1 MDSDE
6 KRVEVKRVCTA
17 LFDRYRATAAGDVE
31 ELQRLVDARTL
42 TRGEMS
48 ESSLRQRHLPI
59 AKKCKDVLVSAHNT
73 FITPSG
79 TRWFNIR
86 SRKQRKGNAD
96 SVSRWYNKA
105 TEITFNALAESN
117 FYPTIHEVYNDRCT
131 GGTGASYI
139 GGDEAH
145 PLFFVH
151 VPLGTFAI
159 AEDNKGRVN
168 TLVRRFK
175 YTAQQAAE
183 EWGEEALPEYVRDM
197 LNDARKRYTEKVVF
211 VHLVRPR
218 RDFAKGWRD
227 VPEHMREYEGVYCD
241 EKEYNIIREEGYY
254 EFPFLVTRFLRGA
267 DSPYGEAPG
276 LCVLPTIR
284 QYMKLDKLMDV
295 QAETAAFPRILQLA
309 GQNKQ
314 VDIRAGGVTT
324 ISQEAA
330 QLGFPREWAT
340 GARYDAGMERLK
352 GKEEEIRGAFFVD
365 MLNAISSVDKD
376 MTAREIMA
384 RESEK
389 VLAFS
394 SSFTAFV
401 YDHQA
406 AMRRIM
412 AILMRRGEYPEDGM
426 PDEVF
431 DVAPDGKQSVMN
443 PNVSYL
449 GKIAQAIE
457 VVMQRGI
464 DQVIEKV
471 LGWVQATGDPY
482 MLRLIKQSE
491 LLRSWVESSGSTI
504 DILMSEADEQRMKDE
519 MAAAQQEAS
528 AAAEQ
533 QQALNMIEQGSQI
546 RKNLGQ

>member
-1 MDSDE
+1 MSDAKKDE
-6 KRVEVKRVCTA
+6 LKRACEA
-17 LFDRYRATAAGDVE
+17 LFDRYRSTAAADVE
-31 ELQRLVDARTL
+31 ELQKLVDARTR

-48 ESSLRQRHLPI
+48 ETSLHNKHLPL

-86 SRKQRKGNAD
+86 SRRKRRGKND
-96 SVSRWYNKA
+96 SVTRWYSKA
-105 TEITFNALAESN
+105 TEITFNELAESN
-117 FYPTIHEVYNDRCT
+117 FYPVIHEVYNDRCV
-131 GGTGASYI
+131 GGTGAAYI

-168 TLVRRFK
+168 TLVRRFH
-175 YTAQQAAE
+175 YTPQQAAE
-183 EWGEEALPEYVRDM
+183 EWGEENLPGYVRDM
-197 LNDARKRYTEKVVF
+197 LDDPRKRYTERIVF

-218 RDFAKGWRD
+218 TEFNKGWRD
-227 VPEHMREYEGVYCD
+227 LPEHMREYEGYYAD

-276 LCVLPTIR
+276 LSVLPTIR
-284 QYMKLDKLMDV
+284 QYIKLDKLMDV
-295 QAETAAFPRILQLA
+295 QAEVAAFPRILQLA

-314 VDIRAGGVTT
+314 VDVRAGGVTT
-324 ISQEAA
+324 ISQEEA

-340 GARYDAGMERLK
+340 GSRYDAGLERLRQ
-352 GKEEEIRGAFFVD
+352 KEEEIRAAFFVD

-401 YDHQA
+401 YDHQG

-426 PDEVF
+426 PEEVF
-431 DVAPDGKQSVMN
+431 DVSPDGKQSVMN

-491 LLRSWVESSGSTI
+491 LLRSWMESSGATI
-504 DILMSEADEQRMKDE
+504 DILLSEADEEVMKQRLE
-519 MAAAQQEAS
+519 
-528 AAAEQ
+528 AEQ
-533 QQALNMIEQGSQI
+533 QQATQVAEQQQAMNIAAQGAQAV
-546 RKNLGQ
+546 KNLRP